1 MRGNPFSS
9 ILRAPASARIRLAN
23 LIHTGQNPENCNC
36 AGGRLKTPPA
46 GTPEKSLWNAG
57 AVYAL
62 PRGSP

>member
-1 MRGNPFSS
+1 
-9 ILRAPASARIRLAN
+9 